1 MARTPLDL
9 DELVEHW
16 TLLKDE
22 QAIVSG
28 KRGATRLGFVVLL
41 KFYTQF
47 GRFPRNRTELPGQAV
62 EFVARQVQVPASEL
76 ESYDWTGRTVEYH
89 RAQIREHLG
98 FRECSVADAEKLTAY
113 LAEHVAHKERRPEQV
128 RVELLA
134 RCREESIEPPTPG
147 RCDRIVGAALR
158 AAEESLTA
166 LISSRLTVESI
177 ERIVALVAGADQ
189 DDAGSTGSGTE
200 GEDAPPV
207 LAKVKEAPGNVS
219 LETMLTEID
228 KLLAVRAIGLPQDL
242 FIDVAP
248 KVVTGWRARAAV
260 ESPSHLR
267 THPVALRVT
276 LLAALLHEREREI
289 TDTLVE
295 LLISTVHR
303 IGARAEKKVTEQLI
317 NAFKKVSGKENILFK
332 LAEASLGTPEGT
344 VRQVVFPAVSGG
356 EATLRELVHEFKT
369 RGPVYRRTVQTTLK
383 ASYTNHY
390 RRGLIRLLDVL
401 EFRSSNHA
409 HRPVIEA
416 LALVARYANAG
427 NTTYYPLGET
437 VPVHKAMG
445 GDWAE
450 VVHRAD
456 KRGRRRV
463 VRMVYEVVAFQ
474 ALRDQL
480 KCKEIWVVGADKWRN
495 PDEDLPQ
502 DFEARREENYRELR
516 KPLDPAVF
524 VNELREQMTAE
535 LTLLNEQMPKL
546 SWLDIAERKSGAIRL
561 TAAEAQ
567 PEPRNLRRIKGEVQR
582 RWGIVPLVDM
592 LKEAVL
598 RTGCLDA
605 VTSVSG
611 GGSLSA
617 EVLAERLLLVIYA
630 YGTNTGIKAVS
641 SGGHGH
647 TEDELRY
654 VRRRYL
660 SAEAA
665 RAIAIQIANA
675 TFAARSTELWGQGS
689 TAVASDSTHVRAYD
703 QNLFTEWHSRYG
715 GRGVL
720 IYWHVEKKSL
730 AIHSQLINCTAS
742 EVAAMIEGA
751 MRHGTTM
758 DVEANYTDSHGQS
771 EIGFGITRLLNFDLL
786 PRIKRINKVKLY
798 RPVAG
803 EPDAYPKLTPA
814 LTRPIRWELI
824 AQQYDQ
830 MIKYATA
837 IRTRTASTEA
847 ILRRFTRNA
856 SHPTYAA
863 MLEVGR
869 AQKTIF
875 VARYLRLRDLQREI
889 EEGLN
894 VMESSNGANSVIAY
908 GKGGEI
914 ASNRRDEQ
922 EMFVLCLRILQSA
935 LVYVNTLMLQDIL
948 GEPEW
953 ADLLTTADR
962 RGLTPLFWS
971 HVRPYGEVNLDMDA
985 RLNLTAVAMPGP
997 RAAADEAPADERT
1010 DA

>member
-22 QAIVSG
+22 QALVSG
-28 KRGATRLGFVVLL
+28 KRGATRLGFAMLL
-41 KFYTQF
+41 KFYTQY
-47 GRFPRNRTELPGQAV
+47 GRFARNRAELPGEAV

-76 ESYDWTGRTVEYH
+76 ESYDWAGRTVEYH

-128 RVELLA
+128 RVELLV
-134 RCREESIEPPTPG
+134 RCRADSVEPPTSG
-147 RCDRIVGAALR
+147 RCDRIVAAALR

-166 LISSRLTVESI
+166 LISSRLTAESI

-189 DDAGSTGSGTE
+189 DDDGPAGGGAE
-200 GEDAPPV
+200 GENAPPV

-228 KLLAVRAIGLPQDL
+228 KLLAVRAIGLPRDL

-248 KVVTGWRARAAV
+248 KVVAGWRARAAV

-267 THPVALRVT
+267 THPVPLRVT

-390 RRGLIRLLDVL
+390 RRGLIKLLDVL

-409 HRPVIEA
+409 HRPVIES

-450 VVHRAD
+450 VVHRTD
-456 KRGRRRV
+456 KRGRCRV

-502 DFEARREENYRELR
+502 DFDARRAENYRELR
-516 KPLDPAVF
+516 KPLDAAVF
-524 VNELREQMTAE
+524 VDELREQMTAE
-535 LTLLNEQMPKL
+535 LTLLNDRMPKL
-546 SWLDIAERKSGAIRL
+546 PWLDIAERKSGAIRL

-567 PEPRNLRRIKGEVQR
+567 PEPRNLRRVKAEVQR

-605 VTSVSG
+605 VTSVCG
-611 GGSLSA
+611 GGSLSP

-630 YGTNTGIKAVS
+630 YGTNTGIKAVA

-665 RAIAIQIANA
+665 RAIAVQIANA

-689 TAVASDSTHVRAYD
+689 TAVASDSTHVSAYD

-803 EPDAYPKLTPA
+803 EPDAYPQLTPA

-830 MIKYATA
+830 VIKYATL
-837 IRTRTASTEA
+837 S
-847 ILRRFTRNA
+847 
-856 SHPTYAA
+856 
-863 MLEVGR
+863 
-869 AQKTIF
+869 
-875 VARYLRLRDLQREI
+875 AR
-889 EEGLN
+889 
-894 VMESSNGANSVIAY
+894 
-908 GKGGEI
+908 
-914 ASNRRDEQ
+914 
-922 EMFVLCLRILQSA
+922 
-935 LVYVNTLMLQDIL
+935 
-948 GEPEW
+948 
-953 ADLLTTADR
+953 
-962 RGLTPLFWS
+962 
-971 HVRPYGEVNLDMDA
+971 
-985 RLNLTAVAMPGP
+985 GP
-997 RAAADEAPADERT
+997 RRPRRSCAASPATPPIPPTRRCWRSGGRKDHLRGPLPAAA
-1010 DA
+1010 

>member
-1 MARTPLDL
+1 M
-9 DELVEHW
+9 
-16 TLLKDE
+16 
-22 QAIVSG
+22 
-28 KRGATRLGFVVLL
+28 
-41 KFYTQF
+41 
-47 GRFPRNRTELPGQAV
+47 
-62 EFVARQVQVPASEL
+62 
-76 ESYDWTGRTVEYH
+76 
-89 RAQIREHLG
+89 
-98 FRECSVADAEKLTAY
+98 DAEKLTAY
-113 LAEHVAHKERRPEQV
+113 LAEHVAHQERRPAPV
-128 RVELLA
+128 RVELLTW
-134 RCREESIEPPTPG
+134 CRAESIEPPTPG
-147 RCDRIVGAALR
+147 RCDRIVAAALR
-158 AAEESLTA
+158 AAEDSLTA
-166 LISSRLTVESI
+166 RISSRLTAESI
-177 ERIVALVAGADQ
+177 ERLVALVAADTDR
-189 DDAGSTGSGTE
+189 DDETGPGGGGPE
-200 GEDAPPV
+200 CGDLPPV
-207 LAKVKEAPGNVS
+207 LGKVKEAPGNVS

-228 KLLAVRAIGLPQDL
+228 KLLAVRSIGLPADL
-242 FIDVAP
+242 FADVAP

-267 THPVALRVT
+267 THAVPLRVT

-295 LLISTVHR
+295 LLISTVHH
-303 IGARAEKKVTEQLI
+303 IGARAERKVTEQLV

-332 LAEASLGTPEGT
+332 LAEASIGEPEGT
-344 VRQVVFPAVSGG
+344 VREVVYPAVSGG
-356 EATLRELVHEFKT
+356 EQTLRELVHEFKT

-390 RRGLIRLLDVL
+390 RPGLIKLLDVL

-450 VVHRAD
+450 VVHRTD

-463 VRMVYEVVAFQ
+463 VRMVYEIVAFQ

-502 DFEARREENYRELR
+502 DFEARRAENYRELR
-516 KPLDPAVF
+516 KPLDAAEF
-524 VNELREQMTAE
+524 VDELREQMTAE
-535 LTLLNEQMPKL
+535 LTLLNDKMPRL

-567 PEPRNLRRIKGEVQR
+567 PEPRNLRRIKAEVQR
-582 RWGIVPLVDM
+582 RWGIVPLIDM

-611 GGSLSA
+611 GGTLSP

-630 YGTNTGIKAVS
+630 YGTNTGIKAVA

-665 RAIAIQIANA
+665 RAIAVQIANA

-742 EVAAMIEGA
+742 EVAAMNEGA
-751 MRHGTTM
+751 MRHGTSM

-803 EPDAYPKLTPA
+803 EPDAYPNLTPA
-814 LTRPIRWELI
+814 LTRPIRWELVT
-824 AQQYDQ
+824 QQYDQ

-847 ILRRFTRNA
+847 ILRRFTCNA

-908 GKGGEI
+908 GKGGVI

-935 LVYVNTLMLQDIL
+935 LVYVNTLMLQDVL
-948 GEPEW
+948 GEPKW
-953 ADLLTTADR
+953 ADLLTPADR

-971 HVRPYGEVNLDMDA
+971 HVRPYGEVNLDMGA
-985 RLNLTAVAMPGP
+985 RLNLATVIVPGP
-997 RAAADEAPADERT
+997 RTPADTADQAPWRSSRDPIFRPLNQVYRSSLCPSCWMRGVDGENE
-1010 DA
+1010 A